1 MNTSRENIYLYIII
15 ILIFGLGF
23 SVGFMISGS
32 SVEQTQ
38 SPVQNVKV
46 FSDTDDQETEKT
58 NINTATQAELEIL
71 PGIGPE
77 LAKKIIE
84 NRPYTHKKQLLD
96 INGIGEKTMLNLY
109 DIVEVE

>member
-23 SVGFMISGS
+23 SIGFMISGS

-38 SPVQNVKV
+38 SPVQSVKV
-46 FSDTDDQETEKT
+46 FSDTDDQNSKKT
-58 NINTATQAELEIL
+58 NINTATQAELELL

-84 NRPYTHKKQLLD
+84 NRPYTQKKQLLD
-96 INGIGEKTMLNLY
+96 INGIGEKIMIDIY
-109 DIVEVE
+109 DYVEVE